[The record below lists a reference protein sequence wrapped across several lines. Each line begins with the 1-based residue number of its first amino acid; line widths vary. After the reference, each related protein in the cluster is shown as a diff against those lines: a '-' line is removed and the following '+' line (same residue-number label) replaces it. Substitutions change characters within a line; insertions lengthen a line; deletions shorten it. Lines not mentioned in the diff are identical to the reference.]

1 MAASRRIAISA
12 GSLAVTL
19 GALDTY
25 VVVTIISDIMR
36 DVGIGINQIQ
46 KVTPIVTVYLLGYI
60 AAMPLLGRASDRFGR
75 KLLLQCS
82 LAGFAIGSVITA
94 LSTDLNILV
103 VGRLIQGI
111 ASGAL
116 LPVTLALA
124 ADLWAARNRAAVLGG
139 VGAAQELG
147 SVLGPIYGIALV
159 ALFNHWQSVF
169 WVNVPLTVIA
179 MVLIHFSLPARDPE
193 SKEKVDVVGGV
204 LLAIALG
211 LATFGL
217 YNPAPDGKQ
226 VLPSYGL
233 PLVIA
238 AVVVAVAFFVWE
250 KFARTRLIEPTGVH
264 FRPFLAALG
273 ASLVAGAALMVT
285 LVNVEL
291 FGQGVLDQDQN
302 QAAFLLLRFLIAL
315 PIGAVL
321 GGWIATKIGDRIV
334 TFAGLLIA
342 AGGYYLVSKW
352 TDTVLSDHHFG
363 VLPTLDTDLLIAGFG
378 LGLVIGPLTSATLRV
393 VPSAQHGIAS
403 AAVVVARMIGM
414 LIGIAALSAWG
425 LYRFNQ
431 YLQERLAALPAPAA
445 DTPGGMLVAQGARL
459 RTATI
464 QAYVMQY
471 GEIFMIT
478 AVVCV
483 VGARLGLLIAARNEH
498 AEEPTDL
505 DPPADEPVAR
515 AVRQHSAG
523 SPADDTATSSFEA
536 ATQKFEATTQQFEAS
551 TQQFETHQFETQQI
565 PSQDSDQTTRMQR
578 PPGRNRSV

>member
-1 MAASRRIAISA
+1 MQASEAPRQAATSRRIAISA
-12 GSLAVTL
+12 GSLAVVL

-25 VVVTIISDIMR
+25 VVVTIMTDIMK

-46 KVTPIVTVYLLGYI
+46 QVTPIITGYLLGYI

-75 KLLLQCS
+75 KLLLQIS
-82 LAGFAIGSVITA
+82 LAGFAVGSVITA
-94 LSTDLNILV
+94 LSTDLTMLV
-103 VGRLIQGI
+103 IGRIVQGT

-147 SVLGPIYGIALV
+147 SVLGPMYGILLV
-159 ALFNHWQSVF
+159 WLFNHWQSVF
-169 WVNVPLTVIA
+169 WVNVPLALIA
-179 MVLIHFSLPARDPE
+179 MVMVHFSLP
-193 SKEKVDVVGGV
+193 SKAKTDQPEKVDVVGGV

-211 LATFGL
+211 LAVVGL

-226 VLPSYGL
+226 VLPSWGL
-233 PLVIA
+233 PVLIGALVA
-238 AVVVAVAFFVWE
+238 AVAFFVWE
-250 KFARTRLIEPTGVH
+250 KIAKTRLLEPAGVH

-273 ASLVAGAALMVT
+273 ASLCAGAALMVT

-291 FGQGVLDQDQN
+291 FGQGVLSQDQD

-315 PIGAVL
+315 PIGAL
-321 GGWIATKIGDRIV
+321 IGGWIATKIGDRIV
-334 TFAGLLIA
+334 AFAGMLIA
-342 AGGYYLVSKW
+342 AGGYWLISKW
-352 TDTVLSDHHFG
+352 PVDLLAAKHDLGIIS
-363 VLPTLDTDLLIAGFG
+363 LPTLDTDLAIAGLG

-393 VPSAQHGIAS
+393 VPAAQHGIAS

-445 DTPGGMLVAQGARL
+445 DTPGGVLIAQGARL

-464 QAYVMQY
+464 EAYTMQY
-471 GEIFMIT
+471 GEIFGIT
-478 AVVCV
+478 AIVCV
-483 VGARLGLLIAARNEH
+483 VGALLGLLISKHHEH
-498 AEEPTDL
+498 
-505 DPPADEPVAR
+505 ADEPA
-515 AVRQHSAG
+515 
-523 SPADDTATSSFEA
+523 A
-536 ATQKFEATTQQFEAS
+536 ATVPDDAPTALIDAPTQAFDGQTQKIS
-551 TQQFETHQFETQQI
+551 TQPQ
-565 PSQDSDQTTRMQR
+565 
-578 PPGRNRSV
+578 PGRHRSR